1 MERISGHESRAAG
14 LAYTGIFVVVMA
26 VCSWISIPLTI
37 PVTLQTF
44 GVFAAVGLLGGKR
57 GTLAVLVYILMGAAG
72 LPVFSGFAGGPGAL
86 LGTTGG
92 YIAGF
97 VFSALLMWGMERM
110 FGRSLPV
117 LAVSMVLG
125 LLVCYGVG
133 TAWYMAV
140 YAGTSGQIG
149 LMTALG
155 WCVFPFVL
163 PDLVKIGLAL
173 ALTKRLSGVLPV

>member
-57 GTLAVLVYILMGAAG
+57 GTLAVFVYILMGAAG

-97 VFSALLMWGMERM
+97 VFSALLMWGMER
-110 FGRSLPV
+110 GE
-117 LAVSMVLG
+117 LAG
-125 LLVCYGVG
+125 DTVG
-133 TAWYMAV
+133 H
-140 YAGTSGQIG
+140 
-149 LMTALG
+149 
-155 WCVFPFVL
+155 
-163 PDLVKIGLAL
+163 
-173 ALTKRLSGVLPV
+173 R